1 MVLTIGRRRFANLV
15 GASLI
20 AGPLSACA
28 RPAADLPEPVAPGSF
43 TEAVGTIRGAIARDA
58 ADPALLPAGLSRL
71 YEHGRPVRQAVV
83 LLHGFTNCPQQFHEL
98 ARAYHARGCNVYV
111 PRIPHHGLTDRLTHD
126 LEKLTVAELQLFA
139 AETFALA
146 RNLGTSVSVLGISL
160 GGTLALWL
168 AQTQPVDL
176 SVPIAPFL
184 IPLPNP
190 QFLGGPALRLLRTVP
205 SMYWWWDIRVK
216 ERCKPDYAYP
226 GYPTHALAEMIFF
239 GDAISA
245 AAAKAAPQARRCV
258 IVLNERDDAVDNR
271 VTRGLLATW
280 TQHGARYRE
289 VLSGVAE
296 KRHDIVDPTTFPA
309 ARSLVYPKLEALVL
323 AG

>member
-1 MVLTIGRRRFANLV
+1 MIDRRRFASLA
-15 GASLI
+15 GGSLI

-28 RPAADLPEPVAPGSF
+28 RSGGNISARVAPRSF
-43 TEAVGTIRGAIARDA
+43 AETVTTIREAIARDA
-58 ADPALLPAGLSRL
+58 ADPAILPGGRSRL
-71 YEHGRPVRQAVV
+71 YDHGRPVRQAIV
-83 LLHGFTNCPQQFHEL
+83 LLHGFTNCPQQFDEL

-111 PRIPHHGLTDRLTHD
+111 PRIPHHGLKDRLTHD
-126 LEKLTVAELQLFA
+126 LEQLTVAELQRFA
-139 AETFALA
+139 AETFARA
-146 RNLGTSVSVLGISL
+146 RTLGTAVAVLGISL

-168 AQTQPVDL
+168 AQTQPIDL
-176 SVPIAPFL
+176 AVPIAPFL

-239 GDAISA
+239 GDAIAA
-245 AAAKAAPQARRCV
+245 AAAKTAPQAHRCV

-271 VTRGLLATW
+271 VTRALLATW
-280 TQHGARYRE
+280 TQHGARYRQ

-296 KRHDIVDPTTFPA
+296 KRHDIIDPTTFPP
-309 ARSLVYPKLEALVL
+309 ARSLVYPRLEALVL
-323 AG
+323 AR